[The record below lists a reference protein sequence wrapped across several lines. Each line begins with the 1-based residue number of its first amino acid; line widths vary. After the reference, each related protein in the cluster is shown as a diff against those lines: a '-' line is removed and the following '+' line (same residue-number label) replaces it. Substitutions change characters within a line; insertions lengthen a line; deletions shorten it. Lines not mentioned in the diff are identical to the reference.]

1 MPFLPVTER
10 RSKPLELV
18 HSDLCESHVVSIGG
32 GRYALTFTDDCTRYG
47 RVFILSNKKASTV
60 LTAFKDFQ
68 AWAERQSGHKIKQ
81 IRTDRGTEYMDEMI
95 AYVKS
100 IGIEYCPTAA
110 HSPQSNGVA
119 ERMNRTLF
127 DMACPMLDASGAPLE
142 L

>member
-1 MPFLPVTER
+1 M
-10 RSKPLELV
+10 
-18 HSDLCESHVVSIGG
+18 
-32 GRYALTFTDDCTRYG
+32 
-47 RVFILSNKKASTV
+47 V
-60 LTAFKDFQ
+60 LKAFKDFQ

-110 HSPQSNGVA
+110 YSPQSNGVA

-127 DMACPMLDASGAPLE
+127 DMACPMLDASGAGFRSRQYFLHSMNIVGVE
-142 L
+142 DQHQLLYCQSRQLTT